1 MPTKSISNS
10 ITEEALVTNDISR
23 RNPQRR
29 PTHPGVM
36 LNATVLPALGRTK
49 TEIAR
54 LLGLSR
60 QSLYD
65 ILAGRQPVTPETAVK
80 LGKLCGNGPALWLNM
95 QSAYDLW
102 QAERDVDV
110 SKIPTLQPA

>member
-1 MPTKSISNS
+1 MSEYI
-10 ITEEALVTNDISR
+10 AR
-23 RNPQRR
+23 RNKNRR

-36 LNATVLPALGRTK
+36 LAATVLPALGRTK

-80 LGKLCGNGPALWLNM
+80 LGKLCGNGPVLWLNM
-95 QSAYDLW
+95 QTAYDLW

-110 SKIPTLQPA
+110 SAIPTLQPA

>member
-1 MPTKSISNS
+1 MS
-10 ITEEALVTNDISR
+10 EYMAR
-23 RNPQRR
+23 RNKNRR

-36 LNATVLPALGRTK
+36 LGTTVLPALGRTK

-80 LGKLCGNGPALWLNM
+80 LGKLCGNGPVLWLNM
-95 QSAYDLW
+95 QTAYDLW

-110 SKIPTLQPA
+110 SAIPTLQPA